1 MKFVTYMVSGRM
13 LTGVL
18 NPEETWVYPIS
29 AAGMEYGSM
38 EEMIRHAG
46 ASELEMAEY
55 ISRREPY
62 EVPGAVPIGEVK
74 LLAPIPHPAQD
85 VICLGINYMAHAK
98 EAARFQKESFEQKAQ
113 AIYFSKRV
121 NRAVDPEGEIPAHEN
136 LTKQLDYEA
145 ELAVIIGKDAKDVPE
160 ERVQEYLFG
169 YTVLNDVSARE
180 LQTGHGQWYFG
191 KSLDGFCPM
200 GPCVLTADSIPFPP
214 KLSICS
220 RVNGELRQDSNTE
233 LFIHGI
239 AEVVAELSKGMTL
252 KAGTII
258 ATGTPAGVG
267 MGFDPPKFLKP
278 GDTVEC
284 EIEGIGILKN
294 IIGE

>member
-1 MKFVTYMVSGRM
+1 M
-13 LTGVL
+13 
-18 NPEETWVYPIS
+18 
-29 AAGMEYGSM
+29 
-38 EEMIRHAG
+38 
-46 ASELEMAEY
+46 
-55 ISRREPY
+55 
-62 EVPGAVPIGEVK
+62 
-74 LLAPIPHPAQD
+74 
-85 VICLGINYMAHAK
+85 
-98 EAARFQKESFEQKAQ
+98 
-113 AIYFSKRV
+113 
-121 NRAVDPEGEIPAHEN
+121 
-136 LTKQLDYEA
+136 
-145 ELAVIIGKDAKDVPE
+145 
-160 ERVQEYLFG
+160 QEYLFG

-200 GPCVLTADSIPFPP
+200 GPCVLTADSVPFPP

-239 AEVVAELSKGMTL
+239 AEVVAELSRGMTL

>member
-1 MKFVTYMVSGRM
+1 M
-13 LTGVL
+13 
-18 NPEETWVYPIS
+18 VYPIS

-121 NRAVDPEGEIPAHEN
+121 NRAVDPEGRFLPTKTSQN
-136 LTKQLDYEA
+136 SLTTR
-145 ELAVIIGKDAKDVPE
+145 PSWPSSS
-160 ERVQEYLFG
+160 ERTRRTCPRNG
-169 YTVLNDVSARE
+169 CRSTCSAIR
-180 LQTGHGQWYFG
+180 
-191 KSLDGFCPM
+191 S
-200 GPCVLTADSIPFPP
+200 
-214 KLSICS
+214 
-220 RVNGELRQDSNTE
+220 
-233 LFIHGI
+233 
-239 AEVVAELSKGMTL
+239 
-252 KAGTII
+252 
-258 ATGTPAGVG
+258 
-267 MGFDPPKFLKP
+267 
-278 GDTVEC
+278 
-284 EIEGIGILKN
+284 
-294 IIGE
+294 